1 MPFVQVSKL
10 YSSIWLK
17 DNLALNLPRLFTCL
31 YGQWKKAAI
40 SKLICLLMNQ
50 MVSFTFCLY
59 SSLIDSIFLM
69 FKYERWARAHPEIT
83 KRERGQFFSV
93 MHMFVLLV
101 IINILILPQS
111 SITLTHY
118 AMFRKLWK
126 SVSCFVW
133 LVIHVTIRTFWV
145 NGISLQIKK
154 IMKTT
159 RSISLCFTNSWKT
172 GFFTNFLS
180 VPHLSRSWRYH
191 MLIFYF
197 LLLQLQVLNQ
207 LHLIINVMHV
217 NGQHNLS

>member
-1 MPFVQVSKL
+1 MKHIYKILISRAITEKMTIWHIQSKRLIMVCKQWPVSGAQSARSL
-10 YSSIWLK
+10 
-17 DNLALNLPRLFTCL
+17 CL
-31 YGQWKKAAI
+31 SESASGTQ
-40 SKLICLLMNQ
+40 KLI
-50 MVSFTFCLY
+50 
-59 SSLIDSIFLM
+59 D
-69 FKYERWARAHPEIT
+69 ERWARAHPKIT